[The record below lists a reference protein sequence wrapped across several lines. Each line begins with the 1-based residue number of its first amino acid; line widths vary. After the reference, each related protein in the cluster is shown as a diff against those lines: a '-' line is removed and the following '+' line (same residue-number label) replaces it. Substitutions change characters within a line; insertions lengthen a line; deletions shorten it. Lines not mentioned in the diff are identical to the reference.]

1 MDNNQYNLRN
11 LLSTG
16 SKGKDA
22 LLGGAIGFG
31 DVFSGTKYT
40 PYVTTNWTGNGLA
53 RTGIGYMQNP
63 RYRDYASAG
72 QMIGALY
79 GKDNLTK
86 DSGNNILVNDILG
99 RLSSMGGNLGA
110 WAQKRWNDY
119 AVGKGNTLGDMNVR
133 IWDNQD
139 YNLA

>member
-1 MDNNQYNLRN
+1 MDDNQYNLRN
-11 LLSTG
+11 MLSTG

-22 LLGGAIGFG
+22 LLGGVIGFG
-31 DVFSGTKYT
+31 DVFNGRKYI
-40 PYVTTNWTGNGLA
+40 PYVTANWAGDGLA

-63 RYRDYASAG
+63 RYRDYSSAG

-86 DSGNNILVNDILG
+86 DSGDNRLVNNILG
-99 RLSSMGGNLGA
+99 RLSSMGGNIGA
-110 WAQKRWNDY
+110 WARNKWNEY

>member
-1 MDNNQYNLRN
+1 MDNNQYNLMN
-11 LLSTG
+11 MLSTG
-16 SKGKDA
+16 SKSKDA
-22 LLGGAIGFG
+22 LLGGVIGFG
-31 DVFSGTKYT
+31 DVFSGRKYV
-40 PYVTTNWTGNGLA
+40 PYGTANWAGNGLA
-53 RTGIGYMQNP
+53 RTGIGYIQNP
-63 RYRDYASAG
+63 RYRDYSSAG

-86 DSGNNILVNDILG
+86 DSGNNRFVNDILG

-110 WAQKRWNDY
+110 WAQKKWNDY
-119 AVGKGNTLGDMNVR
+119 TVGKGNTLGDMDVR